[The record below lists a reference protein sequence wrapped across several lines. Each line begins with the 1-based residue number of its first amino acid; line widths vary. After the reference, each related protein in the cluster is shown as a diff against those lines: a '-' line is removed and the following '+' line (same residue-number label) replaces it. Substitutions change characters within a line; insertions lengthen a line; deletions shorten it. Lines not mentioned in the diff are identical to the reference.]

1 MAFSFEKTSSRLTKS
16 EVATQQTQEQISR
29 LLELVKFLFTEIDRL
44 DTTLEK
50 IIIAGSVV
58 IGKLEKEP

>member
-50 IIIAGSVV
+50 IIIAASVV
-58 IGKLEKEP
+58 VGMKL

>member
-44 DTTLEK
+44 DTNLEK
-50 IIIAGSVV
+50 IIIAASVV
-58 IGKLEKEP
+58 VGMKL

>member
-50 IIIAGSVV
+50 IIIAASVV
-58 IGKLEKEP
+58 VGTKL

>member
-50 IIIAGSVV
+50 IIIAASVV
-58 IGKLEKEP
+58 VGTEL

>member
-16 EVATQQTQEQISR
+16 EVATHQTQEQISR

-50 IIIAGSVV
+50 IIIAASVV
-58 IGKLEKEP
+58 VGTKL